1 MFSLI
6 LLLLTRGSPALTAAA
21 PSCYY
26 ASGQTAKSNP
36 GKVGLVPCDPAI
48 EVSNCC
54 TETDLCLGNG
64 LCLGLNANNAL
75 TFQGCTRPDWPK
87 ACSHGF
93 EWPFRVMVAQYP
105 YVWPCRFG
113 FNTPYC
119 VGENASCCADEDNW
133 VYLPKFS
140 NIHLAGNTDYIIHDT
155 RSTVDNIVADATLS
169 TSDRIALGVG
179 IGLPFVAIL
188 VALGQW
194 LFPNAPLWL
203 WKRRREPTKLK
214 QDDDEVRTKDERKD
228 PLLPKF
234 SGLEMAATGDLG
246 EMRYKDDIQH
256 SGSEKFRNA
265 EAGYP
270 V

>member
-1 MFSLI
+1 MKDLVMFSLI
-6 LLLLTRGSPALTAAA
+6 LVLLTRGLPALTAATPA
-21 PSCYY
+21 CYY
-26 ASGQTAKSNP
+26 ASGQTAISNP
-36 GKVGLVPCDPAI
+36 GKARLVPCDPAI

-54 TETDLCLGNG
+54 AETDLCMGNG
-64 LCLGLNANNAL
+64 LCLGLNANNAF
-75 TFQGCTRPDWPK
+75 TFQGCTRPNWPE

-93 EWPFRVMVAQYP
+93 GWPFSVMIAHYP

-119 VGENASCCADEDNW
+119 LGENASCCADENNW

-155 RSTVDNIVADATLS
+155 RSAVDDSVVEAALS

-188 VALGQW
+188 VAIGQW
-194 LFPNAPLWL
+194 LFPKAPLWL

-214 QDDDEVRTKDERKD
+214 KDDDEVKVQDERKE
-228 PLLPKF
+228 PLLTEF
-234 SGLEMAATGDLG
+234 SGMEMTATGDLG
-246 EMRYKDDIQH
+246 EVRYKDD
-256 SGSEKFRNA
+256 
-265 EAGYP
+265 